1 MLVLL
6 MKKGLAITKLFK
18 KIKLL
23 NLLSADLNEVD
34 YDLAYLEL
42 WREDLLLL
50 RYVSF
55 ADKKMKSQCRNP
67 QPRPQGAFPWL

>member
-1 MLVLL
+1 MIWVSSV
-6 MKKGLAITKLFK
+6 KKTENAGPTYENGTGDNEAFK

-42 WREDLLLL
+42 
-50 RYVSF
+50 
-55 ADKKMKSQCRNP
+55 
-67 QPRPQGAFPWL
+67 

>member
-6 MKKGLAITKLFK
+6 MKTGLAITKLIK
-18 KIKLL
+18 KIKLS

-42 WREDLLLL
+42 
-50 RYVSF
+50 
-55 ADKKMKSQCRNP
+55 
-67 QPRPQGAFPWL
+67 

>member
-6 MKKGLAITKLFK
+6 MKTGLAITKLFK

-23 NLLSADLNEVD
+23 NLLSADFNEVD

-50 RYVSF
+50 RCVF
-55 ADKKMKSQCRNP
+55 R
-67 QPRPQGAFPWL
+67 W